1 MRMKINKELD
11 ILYIK
16 FDEDKIIESE
26 LKEKDLIID
35 YNIDG
40 KVVGL
45 ELLNL
50 SSRVNKLDFNNLILE
65 TV

>member
-1 MRMKINKELD
+1 MKMKINKELD

-35 YNIDG
+35 YNEDG
-40 KVVGL
+40 KVVGI

-50 SSRVNKLDFNNLILE
+50 STRTNKVDFNNLILE

>member
-1 MRMKINKELD
+1 MKINKELD
-11 ILYIK
+11 ILYIR
-16 FDEDKIIESE
+16 FDEDRIIESE

-35 YNIDG
+35 YNEDG
-40 KVVGL
+40 KIVGL

-50 SSRVNKLDFNNLILE
+50 SSRTNKVDFNNLILE